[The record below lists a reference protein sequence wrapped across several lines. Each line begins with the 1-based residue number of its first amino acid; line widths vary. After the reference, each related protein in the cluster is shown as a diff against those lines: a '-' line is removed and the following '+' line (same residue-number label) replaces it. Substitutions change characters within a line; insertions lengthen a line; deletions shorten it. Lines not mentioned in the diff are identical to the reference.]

1 MQWHCLPV
9 SLYYWKE
16 PPLHWGVPEGRLGS
30 LAAQCSCPL
39 LCWPGVLPFPHSFK
53 NAFQS
58 AALFKA
64 LAATGLLSGTC
75 WVGGMKENLLCSFF
89 ISRCPIATLN
99 PCFHNTVNLQLGLL
113 LEDFV
118 RLGSG
123 NVVTSNQTEERE
135 GVHNKCIRFSC
146 PGYNVS
152 VSECQ
157 KVSSMLSRTLCKMP
171 KMVWLR
177 YL

>member
-1 MQWHCLPV
+1 MKKFKRQNSAACSDVAYRYLCTTGRSPHCIGGYL
-9 SLYYWKE
+9 
-16 PPLHWGVPEGRLGS
+16 WGPIWWYIPEGHLCS

-75 WVGGMKENLLCSFF
+75 WVGEGELTLLLFYQPVSNCNFKPGRFLDVFTKLS
-89 ISRCPIATLN
+89 IG
-99 PCFHNTVNLQLGLL
+99 QLGLL

-135 GVHNKCIRFSC
+135 GGAQQVYPF
-146 PGYNVS
+146 
-152 VSECQ
+152 
-157 KVSSMLSRTLCKMP
+157 
-171 KMVWLR
+171 
-177 YL
+177 

>member
-1 MQWHCLPV
+1 MKKFKRQNSAACSDVAYRYLCTTGRSPHCIGGYLRP
-9 SLYYWKE
+9 
-16 PPLHWGVPEGRLGS
+16 HWGVHTWGTSVFHRSSVQLSTS
-30 LAAQCSCPL
+30 LLAPCSSIS
-39 LCWPGVLPFPHSFK
+39 HSFK

-58 AALFKA
+58 AAVFKA

-135 GVHNKCIRFSC
+135 GGAQQVYPF
-146 PGYNVS
+146 
-152 VSECQ
+152 
-157 KVSSMLSRTLCKMP
+157 
-171 KMVWLR
+171 
-177 YL
+177 